1 MQIFPCVF
9 SSLFHKTDG
18 GAVSLCITETQCSS
32 LARSEVGNQEQQF
45 NNGATNSTT
54 ETQSNIGQLNNKVT
68 KSSIPPS
75 VKTSQTVTTAVMTL
89 SNDQRQKV
97 LPLS

>member
-1 MQIFPCVF
+1 M
-9 SSLFHKTDG
+9 TDG
-18 GAVSLCITETQCSS
+18 AISLYMTETQCSS

-45 NNGATNSTT
+45 NNGTSTTYPRT
-54 ETQSNIGQLNNKVT
+54 ETQSHLGQLNIKVT

-75 VKTSQTVTTAVMTL
+75 VKTSQTVTAAVMTL

>member
-1 MQIFPCVF
+1 MPAI
-9 SSLFHKTDG
+9 
-18 GAVSLCITETQCSS
+18 SLCMTETQCSS
-32 LARSEVGNQEQQF
+32 LARNEVGNQEQQF
-45 NNGATNSTT
+45 NNGTTASRT
-54 ETQSNIGQLNNKVT
+54 ETQTHLGQLNNKVA

-75 VKTSQTVTTAVMTL
+75 VKTSQATVTSAVMTL